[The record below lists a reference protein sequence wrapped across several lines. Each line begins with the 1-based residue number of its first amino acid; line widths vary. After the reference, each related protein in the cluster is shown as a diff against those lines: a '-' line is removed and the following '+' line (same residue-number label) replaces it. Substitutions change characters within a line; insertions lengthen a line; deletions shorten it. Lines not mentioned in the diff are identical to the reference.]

1 MSSRHLRRRVR
12 TAAVFLGPS
21 SEYLLKS
28 ELQTCSTGMKT
39 NRTTSDPAHAKHDTP
54 F

>member
-1 MSSRHLRRRVR
+1 LRRRVR

-39 NRTTSDPAHAKHDTP
+39 NRTTSDPARAKYDTP
-54 F
+54 L